1 MQQRPTWVRGMGRAF
16 VAIACAGLVVAPA
29 AAGKAATADG
39 RPAAFRSHVAQVVI
53 GLAGPVV
60 AAAETGTITDGN
72 DVRGRLDI
80 RSGTQGMRRR
90 SVVHTISTYG
100 TWTGRLL
107 RFQESRFLFIDFD
120 TKAGPRA
127 DRIAVVFFYRRKLRA
142 AMLSGRGRFLGWATA
157 SRPGSRSVT
166 VRIPRRLLGT
176 PLGYRWIAASEY
188 TSSTVCPRGCLDRA
202 PNRGTVLHDITP
214 PTVSFAGLGVPA
226 STSATI
232 PFSLADKGGS
242 QIRSWRLQERPFGQ
256 TTWST
261 IGTGTTSGSHTV
273 SVTKA
278 EGDNFEYRVVATDG
292 GGNDSVSPVR
302 RLSFPIDD
310 ASAQITYTGSWT
322 TPGDSEDYLTTLH
335 STSDFAAPA
344 TFSITFQGTSIRIVA
359 RGSCGWGTTSIDA
372 LNTGQVAQLCDNEHR
387 AIVFAANSLDA
398 VQPHTFT
405 FTLGGGDF
413 GLDGVIVR

>member
-1 MQQRPTWVRGMGRAF
+1 MQQRPTHARGL
-16 VAIACAGLVVAPA
+16 ACALVAMACVGFVIAPA
-29 AAGKAATADG
+29 AVGNTVAHH
-39 RPAAFRSHVAQVVI
+39 RRIPAFRLGSPVA
-53 GLAGPVV
+53 
-60 AAAETGTITDGN
+60 AAAETRTITDGN
-72 DVRGRLDI
+72 DVPGRLDI
-80 RSGTQGMRRR
+80 RSVTQGMHRR

-127 DRIAVVFFYRRKLRA
+127 DRIAVVFFYRGKLRA
-142 AMLSGRGRFLGWATA
+142 AVLSGRGRFRGWATA

-166 VRIPRRLLGT
+166 VRISRRLLGN

-214 PTVSFAGLGVPA
+214 PAIAFKALGVPA

-232 PFSLADKGGS
+232 PFSVADSGGS
-242 QIRSWRLQERPFGQ
+242 RLHSWALQERPFGQ
-256 TTWST
+256 TSWNT
-261 IGTGTTSGSHTV
+261 IDTGTASGPHTF

-278 EGDNFEYRVVATDG
+278 EGENFEYQVVATDG
-292 GGNDSVSPVR
+292 GGNTSVSAVR
-302 RLSFPIDD
+302 RLFFPIDD
-310 ASAQITYTGSWT
+310 GNAQITYTGTWT
-322 TPGDSEDYLTTLH
+322 TPGDADDYLTTLH

-344 TFSITFQGTSIRIVA
+344 TFSITFQGTAIWIVA
-359 RGSCGWGTTSIDA
+359 RGSCGWGTTSIDGV
-372 LNTGQVAQLCDNEHR
+372 NTGQIRQLCDNEHR
-387 AIVFAANSLDA
+387 AIVFAATSLDA
-398 VQPHTFT
+398 GQPHTLV

>member
-1 MQQRPTWVRGMGRAF
+1 MQRRQTLVPGLACALVGM
-16 VAIACAGLVVAPA
+16 ACAGFVIAPA
-29 AAGKAATADG
+29 AAGSTAAHQ
-39 RPAAFRSHVAQVVI
+39 RRVPAVRL
-53 GLAGPVV
+53 GGPVV
-60 AAAETGTITDGN
+60 AAAETRTITDGN

-80 RSGTQGMRRR
+80 RSATQGTRRR

-100 TWTGRLL
+100 TWSGRLL

-127 DRIAVVFFYRRKLRA
+127 DRIVVVFFYRGKLRA
-142 AMLSGRGRFLGWATA
+142 AVLSGRGRFIGWATA
-157 SRPGSRSVT
+157 VRPGSRSVT
-166 VRIPRRLLGT
+166 VRIPRRLLGS

-188 TSSTVCPRGCLDRA
+188 TSSTVCRRSCLDRA

-214 PTVSFAGLGVPA
+214 PAISFNALGVPA

-232 PFSLADKGGS
+232 PFSVSDRGGS
-242 QIRSWRLQERPFGQ
+242 RFKSWQLQERTFGQ
-256 TTWST
+256 TSWST
-261 IGTGTTSGSHTV
+261 IGTGATSGSHTV

-278 EGDNFEYRVVATDG
+278 EGDNFEYRVVAADG
-292 GGNDSVSPVR
+292 GGNTSVSAVR

-310 ASAQITYTGSWT
+310 ANAQITYTGSWT
-322 TPGDSEDYLTTLH
+322 TPGDGDDYLTTLH

-344 TFSITFQGTSIRIVA
+344 TFSITFQGASIRIVA
-359 RGSCGWGTTSIDA
+359 RGSCGWGSTTIDGV
-372 LNTGQVAQLCDNEHR
+372 NTGQITQLCDNEHR
-387 AIVFAANSLDA
+387 AVVFAANSLDA
-398 VQPHTFT
+398 VQTHTFT

>member
-1 MQQRPTWVRGMGRAF
+1 MQQRPTHAGGL
-16 VAIACAGLVVAPA
+16 ACALVAMACACFVIAPA
-29 AAGKAATADG
+29 AAANTVAHQK
-39 RPAAFRSHVAQVVI
+39 RIPAFRL
-53 GLAGPVV
+53 GGPMA
-60 AAAETGTITDGN
+60 AAAETRTITDGN
-72 DVRGRLDI
+72 DVPGRLDI
-80 RSGTQGMRRR
+80 RSATQGMHRR

-127 DRIAVVFFYRRKLRA
+127 DRIAVVFFYRGKLRA
-142 AMLSGRGRFLGWATA
+142 AVLSGRGRFRGWATA

-166 VRIPRRLLGT
+166 VRISRRLLGS

-188 TSSTVCPRGCLDRA
+188 TSSTICPRGCLDRV

-214 PTVSFAGLGVPA
+214 PSIAFDALGVPG

-232 PFSLADKGGS
+232 PFSVADNGGS
-242 QIRSWRLQERPFGQ
+242 HISAWRLQERRFGQ
-256 TTWST
+256 TSWAT
-261 IGTGTTSGSHTV
+261 IGTGSTSGSHAV
-273 SVTKA
+273 HVTKA

-292 GGNDSVSPVR
+292 GGNVTVSRVR

-310 ASAQITYTGSWT
+310 TNARITYTGTWT
-322 TPGDSEDYLTTLH
+322 AAGDAEDYLTTLH

-344 TFSITFQGTSIRIVA
+344 TFSITFQGTTIRIVA
-359 RGSCGWGTTSIDA
+359 RGSCGWGMTSIDGV
-372 LNTGQVAQLCDNEHR
+372 NTGQITQLCDNEHR
-387 AIVFAANSLDA
+387 ATVFTANALDA
-398 VQPHTFT
+398 NQPHTFT

-413 GLDGVIVR
+413 GLDGVVVR